1 MPVAKKD
8 YYEILGVSRNASADE
23 LKAAYRKLAL
33 KFHPDKNQGDKSAE
47 EKFKEVGEAYE
58 VLSNPEKRSRY
69 DQFGTAEP
77 GYVPGNGGFQG
88 GASSGFSAEDTS
100 HFEDLFRSVFGGG
113 FESGGGF
120 RSGGGSRSATSEGA
134 DLQYNHSISLR
145 DAYYGCEPTLRFR
158 RPAPCSQCRGT
169 GAKNGNLKTCSSCHG
184 SGELKQQRSFLFMSQ
199 TCPVCG
205 GRGQTVADPC
215 AACRGAGSVTIDESV
230 QVRIPPGVSD
240 GTTLR
245 VRNKG
250 EAGKGGG
257 SQGDLYV
264 VLQIQ
269 KDSRFERDGD
279 DLITEK
285 KISIPTA
292 VLGGETSVPTFD
304 GSVRIRI
311 PAGTQSDSMMRVRG
325 AGMPS
330 LAHRGKGDLLVRIL
344 VHVPT
349 RTTREQKK
357 LFEQLREISKE
368 DEQ

>member
-69 DQFGTAEP
+69 DQFGSADP
-77 GYVPGNGGFQG
+77 GFAPGGGGYQG
-88 GASSGFSAEDTS
+88 GASSGFTAENMS

-113 FESGGGF
+113 FESGSGF
-120 RSGGGSRSATSEGA
+120 RSGIRSRAEATQGA
-134 DLQYNHSISLR
+134 DLQYNHTISLR
-145 DAYYGCEPTLRFR
+145 DAYFGCEPTLRFR

-184 SGELKQQRSFLFMSQ
+184 SGELRQQRSFLFMSQ
-199 TCPVCG
+199 TCPACG
-205 GRGQTVADPC
+205 GRGETVADPC
-215 AACRGAGSVTIDESV
+215 AACGGVGSVAVEESV
-230 QVRIPPGVSD
+230 QVRIPPGVTD

-250 EAGKGGG
+250 EAGTGGG
-257 SQGDLYV
+257 LQGDLYV
-264 VLQIQ
+264 ALHVEN
-269 KDSRFERDGD
+269 DNRFERDGE

-292 VLGGETSVPTFD
+292 VLGGDASVPTFD

-311 PAGTQSDSMMRVRG
+311 PAGTQSGSVMRVKG

-330 LAHRGKGDLLVRIL
+330 LSRRGKGDLLVRIQMRI
-344 VHVPT
+344 PT
-349 RTTREQKK
+349 RLTREQKK
-357 LFEQLREISKE
+357 LFEQLRETSKG